1 MPKVKNLKIQKKE
14 GTENTYFATWKFD
27 GGDIVTDTSQLP
39 NAPSGSISY
48 DFKAG
53 DWVTVKQGSKWYNGA
68 TISSFVFSDEWQI
81 DSITGDRAVLGRNR
95 SGSNLI
101 NSPIALKNLQ
111 KVTKSKTISAKA
123 AATPVAASSNSEVS
137 LLADLAVGSYV
148 TMAFG
153 ATLWAMKD
161 NAWYQYGTAAEDDT
175 GGDTPIV
182 FRVEAT
188 WPPFNGVTIAK
199 IKGATPGFTSWEY
212 NTETKYLTISEPPEP
227 SDLTVD
233 TWVWIKEGAEWI
245 NGTDDLNVD
254 RKVSA
259 QELSH
264 AWRIIALPS
273 TSVATLRDAE
283 PGYWDDDIRHNI
295 NIRFLERIVTNVN
308 VGDTVSI
315 KTGATWADG
324 TEISNRDWSTYWVVQ
339 AVSGY
344 ELTVKDL
351 TADWQHVIMSWDV
364 TVSGH
369 QDLNGFGIDTWVWI
383 NEGAKWYPSNFTVSD
398 AERSHSWRIIAII
411 NGSTV
416 RVRDS
421 ESGYWD
427 QNITNMIDVQYLTRI
442 ETHIDVGDQVKIK
455 PGAVWAASGDPVADQ
470 VINDYVWK
478 VTAISGYELTIKDIN
493 SDATSVIMSWDVE
506 VVTPAEDV
514 IESERYDTLSHYEL
528 MWAHYTD
535 QGMWFHDS
543 DATTYAIEG
552 AYDGSATYSP
562 PEEATRFRIQ
572 VRPVAKTHKV
582 NDQDVAYWIGEWTM
596 AVYDNISHYAP
607 DPPDA
612 PNIELDGLTMTVSLD
627 NIDDPNAEL
636 VRFEIYDGTTLYKT
650 SGTIKVQAAMASF
663 QCAANAGGKY
673 RARAK
678 AAGWFSNGVLQVW
691 SDWGPFSGTT
701 ETIPTA
707 PTGITTIRA
716 ASPTS
721 VYLAWSGVSTA
732 DTYDIEYSTNP
743 VWLEGSNATTT
754 ISSIETTQYTVTG
767 LEGGDEYYF
776 RVRAVNDQGHSDWTE
791 IKSVI
796 IGATPA
802 APTTWSSATT
812 VIVGDPLNLYWVH
825 NAKDNS
831 WETYAQ
837 LEMYINDVKQDI
849 ITIASD
855 QEDDPDDEN
864 DVEKTHSYAFDT
876 SKYSEGTTL
885 KWRVRTA
892 GITHNYG
899 DWSIQRQVDIYA
911 RPTLSLSVTD
921 YKGEVF
927 ETLTRFP
934 FHIYSFAGPNTQEPI
949 GYHVLITALTSYET
963 VDRIGEPIII
973 SAGDTVYSRYIDT
986 NEPLNLDISA
996 MDVDLAPGQTYNINV
1011 KVSMNSGLTAESDR
1025 EFDVSWT
1032 DEQYEPST
1040 EIGVDMDTFIAYL
1053 KPFCRNSDG
1062 TTVENIVLSIY
1073 RRNFDGSFT
1082 EIATGIDP
1090 FANTLVADPHPS
1102 LDYARYRVVATSTIT
1117 GAVSYYDPPGYPIK
1131 AVPAVIQW
1139 DEQWKTLDT
1148 DAPYEAED
1156 PVWEG
1161 SMIKFP
1167 WNIDV
1172 SENSTPDVTLVNYIG
1187 RTYPVSYYGTAID
1200 STATWNMDIDKTDTE
1215 TLYALRRLQVW
1226 AGDVYVREPTGAGYW
1241 ANVAVSFSQNHDEL
1255 IIPVTLDI
1263 TRVEGGM

>member
-1 MPKVKNLKIQKKE
+1 MPKVKNLQIQKKQ

-39 NAPSGSISY
+39 NAPSGSGSN
-48 DFKAG
+48 DNFKAG
-53 DWVTVKQGSKWYNGA
+53 DWVKVKQGAKWYNGA
-68 TISSFVFSDEWQI
+68 TISSFVFDDEWQI
-81 DSITGDRAVLGRNR
+81 DSITGDRAVLGRNVL
-95 SGSNLI
+95 NTKLI
-101 NSPIALKNLQ
+101 NSPIALRYLE
-111 KVTKSKTISAKA
+111 KTNRPAPTSLKA
-123 AATPVAASSNSEVS
+123 AATPVAASSNSGIS
-137 LLADLAVGSYV
+137 LLANFAVGSYV
-148 TMAFG
+148 RIPFE
-153 ATLWAMKD
+153 ATIWEQK
-161 NAWYQYGTAAEDDT
+161 NNVWYQVGTAAEDLSY
-175 GGDTPIV
+175 PIYQIV
-182 FRVEAT
+182 QF
-188 WPPFNGVTIAK
+188 WPTFNDVDLVLL
-199 IKGATPGFTSWEY
+199 KGASEGYTDWQYT
-212 NTETKYLTISEPPEP
+212 TETKYLQASDPPDENVF
-227 SDLTVD
+227 TVD
-233 TWVWIKEGAEWI
+233 TWVWVPEGAWWVTSS
-245 NGTDDLNVD
+245 GTDE
-254 RKVSA
+254 RKVSW
-259 QELSH
+259 QEASH
-264 AWRIIALPS
+264 AWRIIEVLGDI
-273 TSVATLRDAE
+273 VKVRDAE
-283 PGYWDDDIRHNI
+283 PGYWDQNI
-295 NIRFLERIVTNVN
+295 THYIYSRMLTRIVTDVS
-308 VGDTVSI
+308 VGDTISI
-315 KTGATWADG
+315 KEGAVWADG
-324 TEISNRDWSTYWVVQ
+324 TEISNRDKSVLWVVQ
-339 AVSGY
+339 SVSGY
-344 ELTVKDL
+344 ELTVKDI

-364 TVSGH
+364 QVEGSES
-369 QDLNGFGIDTWVWI
+369 LEGFGIDTWVWI
-383 NEGAKWYPSNFTVSD
+383 NEGAVWYPANIAVNDT
-398 AERSHSWRIIAII
+398 ERSHSWRIIGII
-411 NGSTV
+411 NGSVV

-427 QNITNMIDVQYLTRI
+427 QNITNMVEVKYLTRI
-442 ETHIDVGDQVKIK
+442 ETHIDVGDVVKIK
-455 PGAVWAASGDPVADQ
+455 PGACWASSGDMVADS
-470 VINDYVWK
+470 VINDYTWK
-478 VTAISGYELTIKDIN
+478 VTAISGYELTLKDMK
-493 SDATSVIMSWDVE
+493 SDATSIIMSWDVE
-506 VVTPAEDV
+506 VITPAEEA

-528 MWAHYTD
+528 MWAHYTG

-552 AYDGSATYSP
+552 AYDGSATYTP
-562 PEEATRFRIQ
+562 PEEAVRFRVQ

-596 AVYDNISHYAP
+596 ATYDNVDYYSP
-607 DPPDA
+607 DPPEA
-612 PNIELDGLTMTVSLD
+612 PTLKLDGLTLTVSLD
-627 NIDDPNAEL
+627 NITDPNAEL
-636 VRFEIYDGTTLYKT
+636 VKFEIYDGTTLYKT
-650 SGTIKVQAAMASF
+650 SGTIKVEAAMASF
-663 QCAANAGGKY
+663 QCSVNAGGQY

-678 AAGWFSNGVLQVW
+678 AAGWFWDGIVQVW
-691 SDWGPFSGTT
+691 SEWGPFSGTS
-701 ETIPTA
+701 ETIPTR
-707 PTGITTIRA
+707 PTAITEIRA

-721 VYLAWSGVSTA
+721 VYLAWDGVSTA
-732 DTYDIEYSTNP
+732 DTYDIEYATNP
-743 VWLEGSNATTT
+743 VYLEGSNATTT
-754 ISSIETTQYTVTG
+754 INSIETTQYTVTG

-776 RVRAVNDQGHSDWTE
+776 RVRAVNDQGHSDWTD

-825 NAKDNS
+825 NARDNS

-837 LEMYINDVKQDI
+837 LELWINDVKQDT
-849 ITIASD
+849 ITIESD

-876 SKYSEGTTL
+876 SKYAEGTTL

-921 YKGEVF
+921 YKGEIF
-927 ETLTRFP
+927 ETLTQFP
-934 FHIYSFAGPNTQEPI
+934 FHIYAFAGPNTQEPI

-963 VDRIGEPIII
+963 VDRIGEPMIV
-973 SAGDTVYSRYIDT
+973 SAGDTVYSKYFDT
-986 NEPLNLDISA
+986 NEPLNVDISA
-996 MDVDLAPGQTYNINV
+996 MDVDFAPGQMYNINV

-1053 KPFCRNSDG
+1053 KPFCRNEDG
-1062 TTVENIVLSIY
+1062 TTVENITLAVY

-1082 EIATGIDP
+1082 EIASGIDP
-1090 FANTLVADPHPS
+1090 FANTLIADPHPS

-1139 DEQWKTLDT
+1139 DEQWKQLDT

-1172 SENSTPDVTLVNYIG
+1172 SENSVPDVTLVNYIG

-1200 STATWNMDIDKTDTE
+1200 STATWNMDIDKTDAE
-1215 TLYALRRLQVW
+1215 TIYALRRLQVW

-1241 ANVAVSFSQNHDEL
+1241 ANVSVSFTQNHDEL
-1255 IIPVTLDI
+1255 IIPVTLEI